1 MGKSLALA
9 SRSSDITKGKE
20 MTFFEVAVLIGI
32 CLLVI
37 IGVTLISIG
46 ENIYN
51 ILVEKSVKEE

>member
-1 MGKSLALA
+1 
-9 SRSSDITKGKE
+9 

-37 IGVTLISIG
+37 IGVTLISVG

-51 ILVEKSVKEE
+51 ILVEKSVKKEKR